1 MRISPMTMMDD
12 FVVGVRRCVSYGVDD
27 LPMLSFDDLHEKLC
41 VEKVLL
47 ESGNPQKTRYVGKDF
62 ADRLVFT
69 CRT

>member
-41 VEKVLL
+41 VEKALL
-47 ESGNPQKTRYVGKDF
+47 ESGNP
-62 ADRLVFT
+62 
-69 CRT
+69 